1 LAAKAPVKKNLS
13 ALKRARQAEK
23 RNMRNKSERTKIRGA
38 VKAVESAVRENNKEA
53 SEAALQKAV
62 KTITSSVPK
71 GLLHKNNASRKV
83 SRLVRKVNAVT
94 AGPA

>member
-1 LAAKAPVKKNLS
+1 MAAKAPVKKNLS

-23 RNMRNKSERTKIRGA
+23 RNIRNRIERTKIRSA
-38 VKAVESAVRENNKEA
+38 VKAVESAVKENNKET
-53 SEAALQKAV
+53 SEAALKKAV

-71 GLLHKNNASRKV
+71 GVLHKNNASRKV
-83 SRLVRKVNAVT
+83 STLVKKVNSVT

>member
-1 LAAKAPVKKNLS
+1 MAAKAPVKKNLS

-23 RNMRNKSERTKIRGA
+23 RNLRNRIERTRIRSA
-38 VKAVESAVRENNKEA
+38 VKAVESAVKENNKEA
-53 SEAALQKAV
+53 SEDALRKAV

-71 GLLHKNNASRKV
+71 GVLHKNNASRKV
-83 SRLVRKVNAVT
+83 SRLVKKVKAVT